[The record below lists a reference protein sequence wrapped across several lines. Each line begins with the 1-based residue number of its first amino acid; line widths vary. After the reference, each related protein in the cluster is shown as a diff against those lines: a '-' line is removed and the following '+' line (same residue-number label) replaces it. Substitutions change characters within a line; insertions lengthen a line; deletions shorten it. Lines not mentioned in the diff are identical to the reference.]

1 MNLFSQPED
10 ILDQLLKFPFS
21 DVQLEKRPRHSA
33 EKSAFCCAD
42 AHNMDQRGKKKKS
55 QTHPF

>member
-1 MNLFSQPED
+1 MNLFSEAGD
-10 ILDQLLKFPFS
+10 ILDQLLEFLFS

-42 AHNMDQRGKKKKS
+42 ARNTGQRGKKKHQS
-55 QTHPF
+55 HPF